1 MIIIFVLI
9 DQIIKI
15 NITEKLRYSTMNIIE
30 GILNFTYV
38 ENTGGAYGI
47 GNNSVSTII
56 IVNIIIITI
65 LGKFVLAKKDEIH
78 IAILFGFGLILA
90 GGIANLADRIFRGF
104 VVDYIDFNPLI
115 EYPVFNF
122 ADICVVVGCII
133 IGINLFVET
142 IKNKKQ

>member
-78 IAILFGFGLILA
+78 ITILFSFGLVLA
-90 GGIANLADRIFRGF
+90 GGTANLIDRIFRGF

-115 EYPVFNF
+115 KYPVFNF
-122 ADICVVVGCII
+122 ADICVVLGCII

-142 IKNKKQ
+142 IKNKK